1 MFKPFKW
8 PIRPVKSPRNSGF
21 YLTSQW
27 FLMFS
32 YGIFRNSGLANCYQR
47 AELTLFW
54 TRTISPTEDILND
67 ISFST
72 NAAVVEIA
80 NQSSLSLKQADF
92 PFSEVHIS
100 GAPLHLPESYIIKRE
115 KQLTMC
121 FKSFSNNVHRRV
133 ASYSIWYVSWC
144 LDQFFVCSKS
154 SLVFIR
160 NINLSFRGFFWWYPI
175 FHYSI
180 SERTLLHSLVI
191 TCYNLESRITE
202 LQSKIA

>member
-54 TRTISPTEDILND
+54 TRTISPTEDILN
-67 ISFST
+67 
-72 NAAVVEIA
+72 AAVVEIA

-92 PFSEVHIS
+92 AFSEVHIS

-115 KQLTMC
+115 KQLIMC

-144 LDQFFVCSKS
+144 SDQFFVCSKS